1 MIEALLVTACLN
13 AGEPSTWPISLATSG
28 ESLVWQSPSGVRTD
42 ATLYESDFTLT
53 SVSVVVSYFGFEYGP
68 IDVTDQIPELS
79 FTGSAD
85 GPCPVNF
92 GTVSIVEPPP
102 PDPITIGFDLTT
114 VISGSGT
121 VLLNVNNIV
130 LGTATVNLPIF
141 GDVTVDL
148 VEFIANGQLTIDP
161 IGTFCSSDINGD
173 GLVGASDLL
182 AVLAAW
188 GSNDSSADLDADGL
202 VGASDILILLSDWGP
217 CA

>member
-1 MIEALLVTACLN
+1 MIEALFVTALLS

-28 ESLVWQSPSGVRTD
+28 ESLLWQSPSEIRTD
-42 ATLYESDFTLT
+42 ATVYESEFTLT

-68 IDVTDQIPELS
+68 IDVTDQVPELS
-79 FTGSAD
+79 FTGSTD

-114 VISGSGT
+114 VISSSGT
-121 VLLNVNNIV
+121 VILNVNNIV
-130 LGTATVNLPIF
+130 LGTVTVDLPIF
-141 GDVTVDL
+141 GEVTVDL
-148 VEFIANGQLTIDP
+148 VEFIANGSLSVDP
-161 IGTFCSSDINGD
+161 IGTFCTSDINGD

-182 AVLAAW
+182 AILAAW
-188 GSNDSSADLDADGL
+188 GSDDSSADLDADGL
-202 VGASDILILLSDWGP
+202 VTASDILILLSDWGP